1 MRASALSTAFMSISR
16 PITAPGIAVLG
27 EALGN
32 GIMDTVVL
40 RNAVGAHAGL
50 AGIPIFRGDRTLD
63 RHFGFGVSG
72 S

>member
-1 MRASALSTAFMSISR
+1 MSISG
-16 PITAPGIAVLG
+16 PIYGTRLEPIGDLHRIGVLG

-32 GIMDTVVL
+32 GIMDTVLL